1 VYVHLIELRLKNRT
15 KSMFVI
21 LLLLTLESA

>member
-1 VYVHLIELRLKNRT
+1 
-15 KSMFVI
+15 MFVI